1 MKKNIKIATQFAGR
15 IKKTKGIIQI
25 ILFGSVAT
33 GEDTESSDID
43 IAVVYRGDKFS
54 IMGEVN
60 RNKPEKIQTTF
71 ISIDGLYKETEL
83 IGALAGDGILLYG
96 KPMVIKEKGMDLT
109 ESVLV
114 SYSLAKLKQSE
125 KVKLN
130 RAIYGSSSK
139 SHKNGK
145 VYITRVKGLASEPG
159 IEKVNDGVLLIQRR
173 KARKVIN
180 VLRRFGVEFK
190 QNAVWTY

>member
-15 IKKTKGIIQI
+15 IKKAKGIIQI

-190 QNAVWTY
+190 QHAVWTY